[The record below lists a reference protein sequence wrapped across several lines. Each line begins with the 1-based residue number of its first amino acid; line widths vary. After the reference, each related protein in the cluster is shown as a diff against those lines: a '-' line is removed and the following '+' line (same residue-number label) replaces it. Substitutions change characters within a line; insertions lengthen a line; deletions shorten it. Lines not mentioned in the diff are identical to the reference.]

1 MNLCS
6 MILPAYMILSD
17 TTEAFEK
24 WITSDSN
31 VEVLGGHTALA
42 LTKVSLQQL
51 ITQSLSMFWP
61 RVSATKAIMIAYVQN
76 LRL

>member
-24 WITSDSN
+24 WITSDAH
-31 VEVLGGHTALA
+31 VVTLGGHTAL
-42 LTKVSLQQL
+42 
-51 ITQSLSMFWP
+51 
-61 RVSATKAIMIAYVQN
+61 KA
-76 LRL
+76 